1 MDIRLGRAYD
11 ADMRRLLILIG
22 AVCLLP
28 IGTPCRDIY
37 REQRERMVRNQIE
50 ARGISDRDVLRVMRS
65 TPRHL
70 FVPKEIRSRAYADSP
85 LRIGYGQTISQPY
98 IVAFMTEKLDVNK
111 THRVL
116 EIGTGSG
123 YQAAVL
129 AQLAG
134 HVYTMEIVPQ
144 LAASARRKLAAYP
157 NVTVRLGNGYQG
169 WPEEAPFDRII
180 LTAAPPELPKALL
193 DQLKAGGKLLAPVGG
208 SPWNQELILVRKTRN
223 GKIREKPLLPV
234 VFVPM
239 VREKQ

>member
-1 MDIRLGRAYD
+1 
-11 ADMRRLLILIG
+11 MRRLLI
-22 AVCLLP
+22 AAVVCLIP
-28 IGTPCRDIY
+28 ASAQQQDVY

-70 FVPKEIRSRAYADSP
+70 FIPKEIRSRAYADSP

-144 LAASARRKLAAYP
+144 LAASARRKLAPYH
-157 NVTVRLGNGYQG
+157 NVTVRLGDGYKG

-193 DQLKAGGKLLAPVGG
+193 DQLKPGGKLLAPVGG
-208 SPWNQELILVRKTRN
+208 SPWTQELVLVKKTRD
-223 GKIREKPLLPV
+223 GKIRKRSLLPV

-239 VREKQ
+239 VREKR